1 VSDYYECPGDA
12 DGKNVGGDCEWVF
25 DSSWPCR
32 EHWVIHGKSKRFEM
46 RLSVTCRHCGIQ
58 LDGSLDAEVT
68 A

>member
-1 VSDYYECPGDA
+1 MNDYYECPGDA
-12 DGKNVGGDCEWVF
+12 DGKNVGGDCEWIF

-32 EHWVIHGKSKRFEM
+32 KWVHGRRLEM

-58 LDGSLDAEVT
+58 LDGSLDGEVT